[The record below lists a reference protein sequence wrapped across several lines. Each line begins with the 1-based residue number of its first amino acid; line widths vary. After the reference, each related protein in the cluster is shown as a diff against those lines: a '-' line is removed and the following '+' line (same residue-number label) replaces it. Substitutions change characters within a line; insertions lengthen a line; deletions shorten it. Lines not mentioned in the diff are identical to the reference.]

1 MNYSF
6 NVYADNDFYTNIP
19 KDNEY
24 LQLYEQIVGI
34 EGIYVGEKNVRL
46 YRSRKAVLSEGFRFD

>member
-34 EGIYVGEKNVRL
+34 EGIYVGEKCQTLSLAKGCIVR
-46 YRSRKAVLSEGFRFD
+46 RFPF